1 MMKVYLEGMVG
12 KYLVYLNQN
21 KTTCAYITNN
31 AFEVSE
37 KLQCLKQSALRDTQP
52 SFNMC
57 IIECVV
63 VSMLEFTVNEATT
76 SNNKTYGR
84 QKQEEGW

>member
-1 MMKVYLEGMVG
+1 MKKVYLEGMVG
-12 KYLVYLNQN
+12 KYLVHLDQN
-21 KTTCAYITNN
+21 KTCAYITNI
-31 AFEVSE
+31 AVEVPE
-37 KLQCLKQSALRDTQP
+37 KLQCLKRSALRDIRS

-84 QKQEEGW
+84 